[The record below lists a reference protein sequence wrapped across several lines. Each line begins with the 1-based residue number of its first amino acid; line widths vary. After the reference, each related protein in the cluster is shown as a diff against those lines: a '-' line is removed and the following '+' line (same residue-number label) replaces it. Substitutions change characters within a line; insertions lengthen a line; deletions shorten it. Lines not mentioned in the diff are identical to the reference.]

1 MGLSKLSSSTV
12 RGTFWSGIAFCTK
25 NHHFQTLSKT
35 LSNFCQNHF
44 GRVVITAIYLI
55 SGAFVGKELLSE
67 NLCFSIIF
75 QPWEGFL
82 CTSVEQVSARISKLH
97 FSLVKGQLEVGNSI
111 FQKKFPI
118 IEWRNSTFWKK
129 IFGMA
134 SKFPFYVTVQ
144 SFWEKHTLWK
154 IYKGLTFFGP
164 FGEQVS
170 TPCQKILGH
179 VIKNFFCPFLIF
191 GFWAKSFC
199 ILAKFFRQFIQ
210 NYNIRVKW
218 INSSK
223 NFGLKN
229 FFFSFSHHQSKT
241 FVEQF
246 WVEFSKLDSYQAKE
260 FFESE

>member
-44 GRVVITAIYLI
+44 GRVVITAIYLT

-67 NLCFSIIF
+67 NLWFFINF

-97 FSLVKGQLEVGNSI
+97 FSLVKGQLEVGNSV
-111 FQKKFPI
+111 FQKNFPI
-118 IEWRNSTFWKK
+118 IVTQWVKKFNFLEK

-134 SKFPFYVTVQ
+134 AKFPFYVSVQ
-144 SFWEKHTLWK
+144 TFWGKHKFWK
-154 IYKGLTFFGP
+154 IYIGLTSFGP

-170 TPCQKILGH
+170 TLCQKFLVQ
-179 VIKNFFCPFLIF
+179 VIKNFSCTFFIF
-191 GFWAKSFC
+191 GFWAK
-199 ILAKFFRQFIQ
+199 K
-210 NYNIRVKW
+210 
-218 INSSK
+218 
-223 NFGLKN
+223 
-229 FFFSFSHHQSKT
+229 
-241 FVEQF
+241 
-246 WVEFSKLDSYQAKE
+246 DSA
-260 FFESE
+260 F